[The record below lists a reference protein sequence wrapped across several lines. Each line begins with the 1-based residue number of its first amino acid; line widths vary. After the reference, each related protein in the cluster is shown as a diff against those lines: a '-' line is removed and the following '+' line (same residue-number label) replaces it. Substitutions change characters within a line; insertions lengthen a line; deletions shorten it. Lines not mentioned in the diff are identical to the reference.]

1 MKLITPENVVLIGS
15 LMLLASV
22 LVGKMS
28 SRLGLPS
35 LLLFLFVGMF
45 MGEDGIGYSFSNIT
59 LTQTIGIVALC
70 VILFSGGMDTKYSE
84 IKPVVKEGVILATF
98 GVILTALFTGV
109 FIWGAAQLLEF
120 KLSLPESLLLA
131 SVMSS
136 TDSASV
142 FSLLRSGGLNLKE
155 NLRPTLELESGSN
168 DPMAYMLTITLIEY
182 IKIGYISWTVI
193 GFFLIQLIFG
203 AIAGFLF
210 GKGTVFLVNKVKLD
224 TTALYS
230 ILLIATTALIYT
242 LTDMVGGNGYL
253 AVYIAGMIVGN
264 SKIDYKKSVSNFFD
278 VFSWL
283 WQIVM
288 FLTLGLLVNPKEL
301 LSVTGLG
308 LLVGTFMILCSRPL
322 TVFITLLPFKRFS
335 KRARLYISW
344 VGLRGAVPIIFATY
358 PLVANLDHSKLIFD
372 VVFFITIMSLI
383 IQGMTVVSSAKFLK
397 VSGRIKKKALE
408 FGVELPDAITSV
420 MHEIEID
427 ENVLKVGNTLG
438 EINFPSQVL
447 AIMIKRGEKYFTPK
461 GGTILLEG
469 DKMLIIADTQEDIA
483 QALKKIS

>member
-84 IKPVVKEGVILATF
+84 IKPVVKEGVALATF

-224 TTALYS
+224 T
-230 ILLIATTALIYT
+230 
-242 LTDMVGGNGYL
+242 
-253 AVYIAGMIVGN
+253 
-264 SKIDYKKSVSNFFD
+264 SKISPP
-278 VFSWL
+278 
-283 WQIVM
+283 
-288 FLTLGLLVNPKEL
+288 T
-301 LSVTGLG
+301 
-308 LLVGTFMILCSRPL
+308 
-322 TVFITLLPFKRFS
+322 
-335 KRARLYISW
+335 
-344 VGLRGAVPIIFATY
+344 
-358 PLVANLDHSKLIFD
+358 
-372 VVFFITIMSLI
+372 
-383 IQGMTVVSSAKFLK
+383 
-397 VSGRIKKKALE
+397 
-408 FGVELPDAITSV
+408 
-420 MHEIEID
+420 
-427 ENVLKVGNTLG
+427 
-438 EINFPSQVL
+438 
-447 AIMIKRGEKYFTPK
+447 
-461 GGTILLEG
+461 
-469 DKMLIIADTQEDIA
+469 
-483 QALKKIS
+483 